1 MSQTWTA
8 GNAADD
14 TADSRGWLVGHFI
27 PASAGVR
34 RSADVEVK
42 WGIHPTG
49 DKRAEWTADDQR
61 TTVVV
66 LIEGTFQVDL
76 TGQIYSESIGTST
89 LFAAWNAAIYVGQIE
104 DARRE
109 VVIRGTRYLEVTG
122 EVLQKHGGLWF
133 WDESYAISRRRD

>member
-8 GNAADD
+8 GNAAND

-42 WGIHPTG
+42 WGTHPTG

-61 TTVVV
+61 TTLVV
-66 LIEGTFQVDL
+66 LVEGNFRVDL
-76 TGQIYSESIGTST
+76 TEGHTVMTRPGDYLMWGPGIDHTWSALEDSIVITVRWPS
-89 LFAAWNAAIYVGQIE
+89 AAGPTQHATQAQVD
-104 DARRE
+104 DA
-109 VVIRGTRYLEVTG
+109 
-122 EVLQKHGGLWF
+122 
-133 WDESYAISRRRD
+133 